1 MTLHAG
7 IVGARSSGPAVHAAR
22 WHRRPVNLAG
32 FHDVNAD
39 VAQQAVSVY
48 GGQGFSSSE
57 RLVHTV
63 DVVQVC
69 TMSPICRQLEYFV
82 DCLLRDRESIVATS
96 SSAEW

>member
-7 IVGARSSGPAVHAAR
+7 IVGAWSTGPAVHAAR

-48 GGQGFSSSE
+48 GGQGFSSGE

-69 TMSPICRQLEYFV
+69 TMNPTVASL
-82 DCLLRDRESIVATS
+82 SILWTACSVTGS
-96 SSAEW
+96 SS